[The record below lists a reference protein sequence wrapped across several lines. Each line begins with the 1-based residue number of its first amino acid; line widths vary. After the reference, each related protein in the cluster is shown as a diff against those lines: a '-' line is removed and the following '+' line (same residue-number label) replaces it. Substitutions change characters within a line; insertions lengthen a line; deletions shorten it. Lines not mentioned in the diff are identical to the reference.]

1 MSTDQNQYGEN
12 IMNSHAARLSIRH
25 LFIVAST
32 SVLLIASADALSYGG
47 GGYTANPSYA
57 AEPEQAVYFIAPKN
71 NATVD
76 QEFTVKMGITG
87 MAIKPAG
94 DMTPNTGHHHL
105 LVDEGPIKTGKVI
118 PNSPT
123 HLHFGKGQTETTLT
137 LTPGKHTLTLQFAN
151 GAHQSYGFAMRQ
163 SITVNVK

>member
-1 MSTDQNQYGEN
+1 
-12 IMNSHAARLSIRH
+12 MNSHAARLSIKH

-32 SVLLIASADALSYGG
+32 SVLLIASADGLSYGG
-47 GGYTANPSYA
+47 GGYTATPSYA
-57 AEPEQAVYFIAPKN
+57 AEPEQAVYFIEPKS

-105 LVDEGPIKTGKVI
+105 MVDEGPIKTGEVI

-137 LTPGKHTLTLQFAN
+137 LTPGKHILTLQFAD
-151 GAHQSYGFAMRQ
+151 GAHQSYGYAMRQ
-163 SITVNVK
+163 SITVHVE

>member
-1 MSTDQNQYGEN
+1 
-12 IMNSHAARLSIRH
+12 MNSHAARLSIKH
-25 LFIVAST
+25 LFIVASA
-32 SVLLIASADALSYGG
+32 SILLIASANALSYGG
-47 GGYTANPSYA
+47 GGYTTNPSYA
-57 AEPEQAVYFIAPKN
+57 AESEQAVYFIEPKN

-105 LVDEGPIKTGKVI
+105 LVDEDPIRTGEVI

-123 HLHFGKGQTETTLT
+123 HLHFGKGQTKTTLT
-137 LTPGKHTLTLQFAN
+137 LTPGKHTLTLQFAD
-151 GAHQSYGFAMRQ
+151 GAHQSYGYAMRQ
-163 SITVNVK
+163 SITVHVK